1 MQGLPPESSFR
12 LDQDIARL
20 RSVAMIQHRSCSD
33 QPIVFNFNLSTSTI
47 PLPSGNFS
55 RTCFWRHIYLTL
67 FYLKLLPQVFQVTWC
82 WMSRP
87 TIFFYEFWWAHSF
100 LAEDGSVPFLNLRV
114 TGVRVEAQ
122 QVNKVLPPPVAF
134 LYARYCTI
142 INALALSGLLVE
154 SKWGF
159 LNMCSIYISS
169 LTRNIHSLQGMDS
182 FGLFVPRGGSFCKE
196 MNALTLSA

>member
-1 MQGLPPESSFR
+1 MFS
-12 LDQDIARL
+12 I
-20 RSVAMIQHRSCSD
+20 
-33 QPIVFNFNLSTSTI
+33 STSAR
-47 PLPSGNFS
+47 PRFHFLPVTFQEHAFGGISTWLFS
-55 RTCFWRHIYLTL
+55 ILN
-67 FYLKLLPQVFQVTWC
+67 FYLKCFKWLDVECPGPPYSSTSFDG
-82 WMSRP
+82 
-87 TIFFYEFWWAHSF
+87 AHSF

-122 QVNKVLPPPVAF
+122 QVDKVLPPPVAF

-159 LNMCSIYISS
+159 LNMCSIYISY
-169 LTRNIHSLQGMDS
+169 LTRNIHSLWAMDS
-182 FGLFVPRGGSFCKE
+182 VGLFVPRGGSFCKE